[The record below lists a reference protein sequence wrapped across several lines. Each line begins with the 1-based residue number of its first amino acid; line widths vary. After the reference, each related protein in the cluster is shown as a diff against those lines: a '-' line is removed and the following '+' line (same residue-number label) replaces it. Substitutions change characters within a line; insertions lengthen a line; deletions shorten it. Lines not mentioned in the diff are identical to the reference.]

1 MLPDNLAL
9 NPQSLDRLKFQAS
22 QNGGKDALKAAA
34 QQFESYFLQ
43 MMLRNMRQTL
53 SQDGPFDS
61 QETKMFGEMFDQQ
74 IAQNISQSKGMGLAD
89 MLVQQMQLSM
99 GPQGL
104 QAAPR
109 PYDFPQV
116 LKDLKTGKALDVAVG
131 QQATAG
137 AVASTSTTGSAASKE
152 AITHSPRSFVNELW
166 PHAVDAAASLGVSP
180 HFLLAQAALETGW
193 GKHQVRTADGGNSYN
208 LFNIKA
214 GKNWQG
220 ERAVAATTEYVNGTP
235 VKESAQF
242 RAYGSYA
249 EAFADYANL
258 LKNNPRYSGVLN
270 QDAEG
275 FINGLQRGGYATD
288 PAYGDKL
295 RRIIGSV
302 ALRQGLTA

>member
-9 NPQSLDRLKFQAS
+9 NPQSLDRLKYQAT
-22 QNGGKDALKAAA
+22 QNGGKDAVKAAA
-34 QQFESYFLQ
+34 QQFEAYFLQ

-74 IAQNISQSKGMGLAD
+74 IAQKISQGKGLGLAD

-99 GPQGL
+99 GAQGI

-116 LKDLKTGKALDVAVG
+116 LKDLKTGNTLNA
-131 QQATAG
+131 ATAQPAASG
-137 AVASTSTTGSAASKE
+137 AASAGATAAAASTNGAA
-152 AITHSPRSFVNELW
+152 HSPRNFVDELW
-166 PHAVDAAASLGVSP
+166 PHAVDAAAELGVSP

-193 GKHQVRTADGGNSYN
+193 GKHQVRTVDGGNSYN

-249 EAFADYANL
+249 EAFSDYASM
-258 LKNNPRYSGVLN
+258 LKNNPRYAGVLN

-295 RRIIGSV
+295 RRIMGSV
-302 ALRQGLTA
+302 ALRQGLAA

>member
-9 NPQSLDRLKFQAS
+9 NPQSLDRLKYQAS
-22 QNGGKDALKAAA
+22 QNGGKDSFKAAA

-43 MMLRNMRQTL
+43 MMLRTMRQTL

-74 IAQNISQSKGMGLAD
+74 IAQKISQGKGLGLAD

-99 GPQGL
+99 GAQGI

-116 LKDLKTGKALDVAVG
+116 LKDLKADNVAG
-131 QQATAG
+131 T
-137 AVASTSTTGSAASKE
+137 AASQPAAAGVE
-152 AITHSPRSFVNELW
+152 TTASRDAIAHSPRSFVDELW

-220 ERAVAATTEYVNGTP
+220 ERAVAATTEYMNGKP

-249 EAFADYANL
+249 EAFADYASM
-258 LKNNPRYSGVLN
+258 LKNNPRYAGVLN

-275 FINGLQRGGYATD
+275 FISGLQRGGYATD

-295 RRIIGSV
+295 RRIIGSA
-302 ALRQGLTA
+302 ALRQGLAA

>member
-9 NPQSLDRLKFQAS
+9 NPQSLDRLKYQAT
-22 QNGGKDALKAAA
+22 QNGGKDAVKAAA
-34 QQFESYFLQ
+34 QQFEAYFLQ

-74 IAQNISQSKGMGLAD
+74 IAQKISQGKGLGLAD
-89 MLVQQMQLSM
+89 MLMQQMQLSM
-99 GPQGL
+99 GAQGI

-116 LKDLKTGKALDVAVG
+116 LKDLKTGNTLNAAAAQPAASG
-131 QQATAG
+131 AATA
-137 AVASTSTTGSAASKE
+137 ATVSSKE
-152 AITHSPRSFVNELW
+152 AAHSPRDFVDELW
-166 PHAVDAAASLGVSP
+166 PHAVDAAAELGVSP

-220 ERAVAATTEYVNGTP
+220 ERAVATTTEYVNGTP
-235 VKESAQF
+235 VKESAHF

-249 EAFADYANL
+249 EAFADYASM
-258 LKNNPRYSGVLN
+258 LKNNPRYAGVLN

-275 FINGLQRGGYATD
+275 FISGLQRGGYATD

-295 RRIIGSV
+295 RRIMGSV
-302 ALRQGLTA
+302 ALRQGLAA

>member
-9 NPQSLDRLKFQAS
+9 NPQSLDRLKYQAS

-34 QQFESYFLQ
+34 QQFEAYFLQ

-61 QETKMFGEMFDQQ
+61 QETRMFSEMFDQQ
-74 IAQNISQSKGMGLAD
+74 IAQKISQTKGLGLAD
-89 MLVQQMQLSM
+89 MLVQQMQYSM
-99 GPQGL
+99 GAQGM

-109 PYDFPQV
+109 PYDFPPV
-116 LKDLKTGKALDVAVG
+116 VKDLKAGTVPTVAATQAATVG
-131 QQATAG
+131 SEKAG
-137 AVASTSTTGSAASKE
+137 AVNAASKD
-152 AITHSPRSFVNELW
+152 AIVNSPRDFINELW
-166 PHAVDAAASLGVSP
+166 PHAVDAAAELGVSP
-180 HFLLAQAALETGW
+180 HLLLAQAALETGW
-193 GKHQVRTADGGNSYN
+193 GRHQVRTADGGNSYN

-220 ERAVAATTEYVNGTP
+220 ERAVATTTEYVNGTP
-235 VKESAQF
+235 VRESAHF

-270 QDAEG
+270 QDTEG

-302 ALRQGLTA
+302 ALRQGLAA

>member
-1 MLPDNLAL
+1 MLPDNLVL
-9 NPQSLDRLKFQAS
+9 NPQSLDRLKYQAS
-22 QNGGKDALKAAA
+22 QNGGKDAIKAAA
-34 QQFESYFLQ
+34 QQFEAYFLQ

-74 IAQNISQSKGMGLAD
+74 IAQKISQGKGLGLAD
-89 MLVQQMQLSM
+89 MLVQQMQLSL
-99 GPQGL
+99 GAQGI

-116 LKDLKTGKALDVAVG
+116 LKDLKTGNVLNA
-131 QQATAG
+131 ATAQPAPG
-137 AVASTSTTGSAASKE
+137 AVSAGALAEGASAKD
-152 AITHSPRSFVNELW
+152 AITGSPRSFVNELW
-166 PHAVDAAASLGVSP
+166 PHAVDAAAELGVSP

-193 GKHQVRTADGGNSYN
+193 GKHQVRTADGGNSFN

-220 ERAVAATTEYVNGTP
+220 ERAVAATTEYVNGTA

-249 EAFADYANL
+249 EAFADYASL

-302 ALRQGLTA
+302 ALRQGLAA